1 MSKAITLQEFIMDT
15 QAEFP
20 FLSGQLNMLEENAGD
35 ILTKQP
41 KHLHDRSPFYVGNV
55 NMVHGPRSCWLDT
68 GKTG

>member
-1 MSKAITLQEFIMDT
+1 MDT

-41 KHLHDRSPFYVGNV
+41 KHLHERSPFYVGSV
-55 NMVHGPRSCWLDT
+55 NMVHGPR
-68 GKTG
+68 

>member
-20 FLSGQLNMLEENAGD
+20 FLSGQLTMLEGNARD

-41 KHLHDRSPFYVGNV
+41 KHLHERSPFYVGSV
-55 NMVHGPRSCWLDT
+55 NMVHGPR
-68 GKTG
+68 

>member
-41 KHLHDRSPFYVGNV
+41 KHLHERSPFYVGSV
-55 NMVHGPRSCWLDT
+55 NMVHGLRSCWLDT
-68 GKTG
+68 EKTG